1 MERRCIVNLPC
12 LPHLLVA
19 PQARNEILEKVA
31 RLKQSPDAKPQH
43 LTCETPLE
51 EETRLV
57 SEPSINKSHT
67 VLRAACIQRVGGKSR
82 TCIKQEVRI
91 RLGSMH
97 ALVFQQHAG

>member
-1 MERRCIVNLPC
+1 MVCLVHRPVLAASLLPPAHLACPRRRDVLKQHCIVILLC

-43 LTCETPLE
+43 LTCESPLE

-57 SEPSINKSHT
+57 STLKISNSHA
-67 VLRAACIQRVGGKSR
+67 V
-82 TCIKQEVRI
+82 
-91 RLGSMH
+91 
-97 ALVFQQHAG
+97 